1 MARPHIHKARLRG
14 ASLGG
19 PRSGGVGKALPH
31 SVRGS
36 GSDGS
41 RPSAPQHAG
50 KRAPL
55 MPSLPPSGQ
64 PEPLEPTSTA
74 AGRCEEAEDGSSDPS
89 PAAAAKQRASRRISG
104 RVREAEARQAHESFA
119 KLAEEAEAK
128 QAADLKM
135 EAAVGEGSSH
145 HNELAADEEEERE
158 EDASVL
164 LASGPGFKLARGH
177 EPPCFRIWITLPL
190 PADAA
195 DISGKPANKFMNR
208 SQLHKGVFCLML
220 CGTVCLWHTPVGQ
233 LHLMPVASPATA
245 VRCARRHI
253 TVTQHA
259 PAGSPAPTAS
269 ACRRRRRCAATTW
282 YCLRRLTSSNPHT
295 ALCRHRGCCTFK
307 PTFGAGA
314 AADAAVEVLD
324 PT

>member
-74 AGRCEEAEDGSSDPS
+74 AGRCEEAEDGLSDPS

-104 RVREAEARQAHESFA
+104 RVREAEARQAHESIA
-119 KLAEEAEAK
+119 KLAEAAEAK

-164 LASGPGFKLARGH
+164 LASGP
-177 EPPCFRIWITLPL
+177 
-190 PADAA
+190 
-195 DISGKPANKFMNR
+195 
-208 SQLHKGVFCLML
+208 
-220 CGTVCLWHTPVGQ
+220 
-233 LHLMPVASPATA
+233 

-253 TVTQHA
+253 TVTQRR
-259 PAGSPAPTAS
+259 PSGQPSPDGICLPPPAPLRCHHVVLPEALDLQQPPHCIVS
-269 ACRRRRRCAATTW
+269 PRGVLYIQAYIRRRGG
-282 YCLRRLTSSNPHT
+282 S
-295 ALCRHRGCCTFK
+295 
-307 PTFGAGA
+307 
-314 AADAAVEVLD
+314 
-324 PT
+324 

>member
-104 RVREAEARQAHESFA
+104 RVREAEARQAHESIA
-119 KLAEEAEAK
+119 KLAEAAEAK

-195 DISGKPANKFMNR
+195 DISGKPANK
-208 SQLHKGVFCLML
+208 LMKPQPAAQRCRL
-220 CGTVCLWHTPVGQ
+220 LTALWHC
-233 LHLMPVASPATA
+233 MPVAHTSGSTSFDACRIPCHCSALRSPPHHGDAA
-245 VRCARRHI
+245 PPQRAAQPRRHL
-253 TVTQHA
+253 
-259 PAGSPAPTAS
+259 PAA
-269 ACRRRRRCAATTW
+269 
-282 YCLRRLTSSNPHT
+282 
-295 ALCRHRGCCTFK
+295 
-307 PTFGAGA
+307 AGA
-314 AADAAVEVLD
+314 AALPPRGIA
-324 PT
+324 